1 MRQRSVSGAAID
13 RLEESCSFQ
22 NVNRLRYLRLNKLP
36 FPRRYDSLVFG
47 GLVIH
52 RGLALPI
59 LILIYQKIPPRMSQN
74 YFPNPVRKSQLRKS
88 LNIYIDLEI
97 TGLLDTKEKLQVN
110 ACSVGQRREERN
122 CAGS

>member
-59 LILIYQKIPPRMSQN
+59 LILIVQQIPPVLIKLKLCL
-74 YFPNPVRKSQLRKS
+74 PV
-88 LNIYIDLEI
+88 
-97 TGLLDTKEKLQVN
+97 LLLVQPYGRASTFT
-110 ACSVGQRREERN
+110 
-122 CAGS
+122 